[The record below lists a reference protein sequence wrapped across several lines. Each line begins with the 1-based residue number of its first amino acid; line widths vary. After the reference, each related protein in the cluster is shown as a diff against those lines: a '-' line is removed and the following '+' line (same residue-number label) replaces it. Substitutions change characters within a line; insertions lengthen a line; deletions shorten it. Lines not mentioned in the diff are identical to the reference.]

1 MESVNITSWSKG
13 MRQLQWLV
21 RILAGVAVLVLVSVA
36 HAQDVI
42 RDAVKLRLEKIQEP
56 EIDLEI
62 KAIKGEPPSP
72 IAPQAFDGYGGIT
85 HEPFAPDP
93 IERIK
98 WAKEEAEKRRKED
111 LIEAK
116 KIAAEKKNQVVA
128 EKESGKGKK
137 TVAGKSGD
145 KRAPAGKPGSA
156 AKKGAAL
163 GPKKSAPPKGS
174 KATAKKPSTKAGP
187 SAKAKGKPAKK

>member
-1 MESVNITSWSKG
+1 MG
-13 MRQLQWLV
+13 LRRLQWLV
-21 RILAGVAVLVLVSVA
+21 RILVGVAVLALVSVA

-42 RDAVKLRLEKIQEP
+42 RDAVKLRLEKSQEP

-62 KAIKGEPPSP
+62 KAVKGEPPSP
-72 IAPQAFDGYGGIT
+72 IAPQAFDGYGGVT

-116 KIAAEKKNQVVA
+116 KIAAEKKSQLLA
-128 EKESGKGKK
+128 ERESGKGKK

-156 AKKGAAL
+156 VKKGTPL
-163 GPKKSAPPKGS
+163 GTQKSTPPKAGKGAS
-174 KATAKKPSTKAGP
+174 KKPSGKKAPP
-187 SAKAKGKPAKK
+187 SKAKGKPAKK